1 MRFTAGVMLCLLL
14 SGCRAGDPATDPA
27 PDVAL
32 DKWRQTGAV
41 RWVFSGPVVE
51 AGPAEETGFL
61 ISNEPYREAVITVEF
76 WIEDETNSGIFV
88 RCAKPTTI
96 TPDDCYEINIWDNH
110 PQQEF
115 RTGSIV
121 KRQSPLARIDTL
133 GKWNACRIDLRGK
146 TITVTMNGIVTARVE
161 DAVLLDG
168 YIALQYGGKG
178 VVRFRNFRLS
188 LD

>member
-1 MRFTAGVMLCLLL
+1 MRFTAGVMLCLAL
-14 SGCRAGDPATDPA
+14 SGCRAGVLAADPAGA
-27 PDVAL
+27 VAL
-32 DKWRQTGAV
+32 DKWRQIGAAP
-41 RWVFSGPVVE
+41 WVFSGPVAE

-61 ISNEPYREAVITVEF
+61 VSKVPYREAVITVEF

-121 KRQSPLARIDTL
+121 KRQSPLASVDTL
-133 GKWNACRIDLRGK
+133 GKWNKCRIELRGN
-146 TITVTMNGIVTARVE
+146 TITVIFNGIVTARLE
-161 DAVLLDG
+161 DAVLPGG
-168 YIALQYGGKG
+168 YVALQYGGKG

-188 LD
+188 VD